1 MTMPQ
6 ETMPPPETE
15 ATAGDIRRVRVA
27 DVDDEIDLLQLA
39 RMVLQGKRVILKFA
53 LISAALTAILVL
65 MMKPVYTAEATFLPP
80 NSMSSSSPASMLGQL
95 GALSG
100 TASALGGLKDPA
112 QIYVGILG
120 SRTVADDLIQR
131 FDLAKVYGTKKL
143 SQTERALKS
152 STSIVEGKDSIV
164 VIAVEDHDAK
174 RASEMANAYLTAL
187 AKQNDRIAVTQAAQR
202 RLFFEQQLEREKNTL
217 ADAEVALAEIEKKTG
232 LIQPGGQAQLQM
244 STIAQTQAEIASRD
258 IQLKAMSQSATEQN
272 PDVIRLHS
280 EIDGLR
286 EQLARL
292 ENSNSRGAAGNIQV
306 PTAKVPEL
314 TLIYVRQAR
323 EVKYHEALYEL
334 LLRQY
339 ESAKLDESHS
349 APLMQV
355 VDYATVP
362 DTKSGPKRTLL
373 TFLAALLGG
382 FAGAVWVLVRYAMNV
397 SMQESKDAHP
407 NKKLDRNNI

>member
-1 MTMPQ
+1 MPQ

-15 ATAGDIRRVRVA
+15 VTAGDIRRVRVA

-53 LISAALTAILVL
+53 LISATLTAILVL
-65 MMKPVYTAEATFLPP
+65 LMKPVYTAEATFLPP

-100 TASALGGLKDPA
+100 TASALGGLKTPG

-143 SQTERALKS
+143 SQTENVLKS
-152 STSIVEGKDSIV
+152 NTSILEGKDSIV
-164 VIAVEDHDAK
+164 VIAVKDRDPKLA
-174 RASEMANAYLTAL
+174 RDLANAYLGSL
-187 AKQNDRIAVTQAAQR
+187 AKVNNRIALTEAGQR
-202 RLFFEQQLEREKNTL
+202 RLFFEQQLESQKNAL
-217 ADAEVALAEIEKKTG
+217 ADAEVALTQSQEKTG

-244 STIAQTQAEIASRD
+244 STIAQTQAEISSRE
-258 IQLKAMSQSATEQN
+258 IQLRAMSEAATEQN
-272 PDVIRLHS
+272 PDVIRLRS
-280 EIDGLR
+280 EIAGLR
-286 EQLARL
+286 VQLAKL
-292 ENSNSRGAAGNIQV
+292 ENSNTRGEAGNIEV

-314 TLIYVRQAR
+314 TLIYVRKAR
-323 EVKYHEALYEL
+323 EVKYHEALYDL

-339 ESAKLDESHS
+339 ETAKLDESQS

-362 DTKSGPKRTLL
+362 DTKSGPQRTLL
-373 TFLAALLGG
+373 TLLAAVLGG
-382 FAGAVWVLVRYAMNV
+382 FAGTVWVLVRYAMNV
-397 SMQESKDAHP
+397 SMQEPKDAHP
-407 NKKLDRNNI
+407 NKS